1 MTSIQSN
8 STGSEGHEPDL
19 FEGAKPAV
27 TDAIVNDAMDARA
40 QEERAF
46 SYFETGVPAGST
58 PFGVSLRV
66 AREARG
72 LEISACGQALRL
84 PSQLLRQL
92 EMGEYGG
99 IDYHVYLPGYLT
111 KYGRHVGVDEDALQ
125 AELNRLTPREPT
137 LVVSGGISHSRY
149 LLERYT
155 TAATYVVLTAVIVVP
170 MIWLGVRGTLDRDM
184 ARMAPLDATPVA
196 QQEAVAAAGS
206 SSVAANPKVVV
217 PAPPR
222 ADEQPLLASMA
233 MFPSLDTEHVA
244 APKATLPVV
253 APVVSAGGH
262 SLTLTLPSA
271 SWVEVT
277 ASDGSR
283 LEYGLLPAGTE
294 KTYHSDN
301 PLEVR
306 IGNATGAQ
314 VLIDGQPVG
323 LDSFRRANV
332 ARFRVEIKGGQATPV
347 GS

>member
-19 FEGAKPAV
+19 FEGREPAV
-27 TDAIVNDAMDARA
+27 VKDAMDARA

-46 SYFETGVPAGST
+46 AYFEAGEPADST
-58 PFGVSLRV
+58 AFGVRLRA

-72 LEISACGQALRL
+72 LDISACGQALRL

-92 EMGEYGG
+92 EKGEYSG

-125 AELNRLTPREPT
+125 AELGKLTPREPT

-196 QQEAVAAAGS
+196 QQEAVAVAS
-206 SSVAANPKVVV
+206 SSSSPVAPKVAAPV
-217 PAPPR
+217 APR
-222 ADEQPLLASMA
+222 AEDQPLLASMA
-233 MFPSLDTEHVA
+233 MFPSLDTERPA
-244 APKATLPVV
+244 APKAILPV
-253 APVVSAGGH
+253 APVLSAGEH

-277 ASDGSR
+277 AADGSR

-294 KTYHSDN
+294 KTYHSEN

-314 VLIDGQPVG
+314 VRIDGQPVG

-332 ARFRVEIKGGQATPV
+332 ARFRIEMKGGQATPV
-347 GS
+347 GT